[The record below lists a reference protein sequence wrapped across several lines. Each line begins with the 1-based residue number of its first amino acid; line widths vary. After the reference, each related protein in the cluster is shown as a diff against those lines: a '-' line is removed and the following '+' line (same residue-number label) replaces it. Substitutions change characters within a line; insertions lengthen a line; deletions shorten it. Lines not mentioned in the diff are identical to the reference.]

1 MADTGVVVVFTA
13 VVVATIGLVAVVVAS
28 ELGFVAVAVVA
39 ADAALASF
47 SRTEELV
54 YIILPQITMPTY
66 SFDNLHLV

>member
-13 VVVATIGLVAVVVAS
+13 VVVVAVATIGLVAVVVAS

-54 YIILPQITMPTY
+54 YIILPQITMTY
-66 SFDNLHLV
+66 DFI

>member
-13 VVVATIGLVAVVVAS
+13 VVVVVVVAIVGLVAVVVAS

-47 SRTEELV
+47 SRTKELV
-54 YIILPQITMPTY
+54 YIIQPQITMTY
-66 SFDNLHLV
+66 EFA